1 MRQKKGN
8 EASLIEGHVLRAD
21 AQRNHDLLVETA
33 SAAFAECGVDAP
45 MKLIADRAGVGVGTL
60 YRRFPKRSDLIVAVF
75 RHEVEGC
82 AYAADTLA
90 TEYPPFEALARWMD
104 RYVALIVT
112 KRGLAKALHSGEP
125 AYEDLPAFFEGSL
138 VPPLQGLLESADDDI
153 RADILASELLRAVA
167 LLCAP
172 SADGNLVQTRRMV
185 ALLMNGLRI
194 AANSQSR

>member
-33 SAAFAECGVDAP
+33 SGVFAECGVDAP
-45 MKLIADRAGVGVGTL
+45 MKLIADRGGVGVGTL

-75 RHEVEGC
+75 RREVEGC

-138 VPPLQGLLESADDDI
+138 VPPLQGLLKSADDDI
-153 RADILASELLRAVA
+153 RADISASELLRAIA

-172 SADGNLVQTRRMV
+172 AADGNLVQTRRMV

-194 AANSQSR
+194 AAHSQSR